1 MTMIWCGL
9 QRGVK
14 IGGGRGDTEGD
25 QTQINK
31 HTHTHRKKS
40 KKEEVRSM
48 LSLMTFSY
56 QRFVSSPNGKSCQTP
71 TPVMPV

>member
-31 HTHTHRKKS
+31 HTHTQEEEQKRGSEVDVKS
-40 KKEEVRSM
+40 DDI
-48 LSLMTFSY
+48 FI
-56 QRFVSSPNGKSCQTP
+56 P
-71 TPVMPV
+71 TLCFQP